1 MKPRGIHLQYR
12 FDASRADAP
21 PTQQGGE
28 VQNPLFDLLLALREH
43 GSIQHAARATGV
55 SYRHLWGQLKHWQ
68 AVLGQPLA
76 TWAQG
81 QPSRLTPFAER
92 LLWAET
98 RARARLTPHIEA
110 LRVELARVLA
120 DALDGSQQVLTL
132 FASHDLAL
140 PLLQERASQSHGL
153 HIDLR
158 FAGSLDALRALA
170 AGRCLV
176 AGFHVPSQAQRAPV
190 FAQQLKPLLKPGR
203 HKLIGCATRVQGLMV
218 ARGNPLQLRT
228 LADVA
233 AKRARFVQRQPGSGT
248 RLLLQ
253 HLLQAEAV
261 AADGLCTEAGSAEDS
276 HLAVAAAVASGAAD
290 TGLGIEAA
298 AAQFGLGF
306 VPLIEEDYYL
316 VCLRD
321 SLDLPAVQQ
330 LRHLLQGPAWRELLS
345 DVPGYG
351 PGQGG
356 EVLSLTKALPWWRF
370 RAAKRP

>member
-1 MKPRGIHLQYR
+1 ML
-12 FDASRADAP
+12 DAATPAKVSAP
-21 PTQQGGE
+21 
-28 VQNPLFDLLLALREH
+28 
-43 GSIQHAARATGV
+43 
-55 SYRHLWGQLKHWQ
+55 
-68 AVLGQPLA
+68 
-76 TWAQG
+76 
-81 QPSRLTPFAER
+81 RLTPLNLAIIGVGGHGKK
-92 LLWAET
+92 
-98 RARARLTPHIEA
+98 HIESFLK
-110 LRVELARVLA
+110 LRDCTISHICDV
-120 DALDGSQQVLTL
+120 DTKIGSAAVAHIHKLTGRKPVLTKL
-132 FASHDLAL
+132 
-140 PLLQERASQSHGL
+140 
-153 HIDLR
+153 IDARRRDELV
-158 FAGSLDALRALA
+158 AAIQAALA
-170 AGRCLV
+170 QGRCLV
-176 AGFHVPSQAQRAPV
+176 AGFHVPSQAQSAPV

-228 LADVA
+228 LADVVA
-233 AKRARFVQRQPGSGT
+233 TRARFVQRQPGSGT

-298 AAQFGLGF
+298 ATRFGLGF

-321 SLDLPAVQQ
+321 SLDLPAVQK
-330 LRHLLQGPAWRELLS
+330 LRHLLQGPAWRELLA

-351 PGQGG
+351 PGHGG

-370 RAAKRP
+370 RAAKRR